1 MPVYVQSKLKPRGS
15 SEFALIDAKDVLVGL
30 DANNNNRE
38 IRLDEKLESMVGGG
52 GGGGNV
58 NVDASLSQPGF
69 AADAAVVGERLD
81 AIDKAVIED
90 ASGGSGYV
98 RNIQT
103 FDGDRILRLFI
114 GTEEEYA
121 ALLPEEKEDLLAII
135 TNGATDAEI
144 MEAISQLRTDVDEM
158 LGRELY
164 KSVDLKLT
172 AEGLYIVELLYI
184 EPESGEKQFLGSGI
198 LRYDKR
204 VTHSC
209 VLDLDTIVNVEK
221 DGYVGVYKRNIHLV
235 DGSIVTYYE
244 PKDMENHE
252 IHIQQIGVV

>member
-1 MPVYVQSKLKPRGS
+1 MPVYVQDKLQPRGTG
-15 SEFALIDAKDVLVGL
+15 EFALLDAKYVLVGY
-30 DANNNNRE
+30 DKNNNNAE
-38 IRLDEKLESMVGGG
+38 IRLSEKLEQLGSGGG
-52 GGGGNV
+52 NAGGGNV
-58 NVDASLSQPGF
+58 NVDDTLSIPGW
-69 AADAAVVGERLD
+69 AADAAKVGERLD

-90 ASGGSGYV
+90 TTDGSGYV

-209 VLDLDTIVNVEK
+209 VLNLETIVEVSPN
-221 DGYVGVYKRNIHLV
+221 GTLTVYDKS
-235 DGSIVTYYE
+235 DGSYDL
-244 PKDMENHE
+244 KDMTDCE
-252 IHIQQIGVV
+252 IHVQQIGVV